1 MKVGDSAELPI
12 EPAHVTLF
20 FEYLKEREQNEADVY
35 KMLRNEA
42 QAVKAC
48 TDRKLKVKYTKTKN
62 KAHHRSPYAVVAL
75 VNSIVEKVCVAKG
88 LKFNPNPQSRCVWCT
103 ANRLHVTARNLDGA
117 IPALANP
124 VLVWENKEYWGGTA
138 GGSKMSDA
146 VYECNLVG
154 RELREY
160 EEATKVK
167 VVHIVFVD
175 GLVQWTARRSDLK
188 RFVDLTNQ
196 GLIDHLLAGTEIETE
211 LEPILNATLLSAK

>member
-88 LKFNPNPQSRCVWCT
+88 LKFNPNPQ
-103 ANRLHVTARNLDGA
+103 
-117 IPALANP
+117 
-124 VLVWENKEYWGGTA
+124 LVWENKEYWGGTA